1 MYPQIKCSSMVSK
14 VSKGYDIRRC
24 LVLLRICGVDQALDE
39 GQRISTKSD
48 TTYRSYILT
57 HVFFICYGSTV
68 GHAPVV

>member
-1 MYPQIKCSSMVSK
+1 MFSNAE
-14 VSKGYDIRRC
+14 DR
-24 LVLLRICGVDQALDE
+24 GVDQALDE